1 MNHRTLALLGAIA
14 LLAVFSPTARAQN
27 SHPDSPAQ
35 PAPAAPASPAS
46 SPSPAPAAQE
56 PAKKVWTNDDVSDL
70 RGSSPVSTVGNAKS
84 NSGKPNPKN
93 ASSAHN
99 KDARSYHDQIAKL
112 QAQLPPIDQK
122 IGELQAALSGKQV
135 NEDRHF
141 GGVRPDD
148 WKDELARLQKQH
160 DDIRSKIAV
169 LEDQARHA
177 GAPANQIP

>member
-1 MNHRTLALLGAIA
+1 MNHRTLALLGAVA
-14 LLAVFSPTARAQN
+14 LAAIFSPTAHAQN
-27 SHPDSPAQ
+27 SQPDSPAQ
-35 PAPAAPASPAS
+35 PAPAASATPAS
-46 SPSPAPAAQE
+46 SPAPATQE

-70 RGSSPVSTVGNAKS
+70 RGSSPVSTVGSAKPG
-84 NSGKPNPKN
+84 SGKPTPRN

-99 KDARSYHDQIAKL
+99 KDARSYHDQIARL

-135 NEDRHF
+135 KEDRHF
-141 GGVRPDD
+141 GGVKPDD
-148 WKDELARLQKQH
+148 WNAELARLQKQH
-160 DDIRSKIAV
+160 DDIQSKIAV

>member
-1 MNHRTLALLGAIA
+1 MNHRTLALLGAVA
-14 LLAVFSPTARAQN
+14 LAAMFSPTARAQT
-27 SHPDSPAQ
+27 SQPDPPAQ
-35 PAPAAPASPAS
+35 PAPAAPTTPAS
-46 SPSPAPAAQE
+46 STSPAPATQE

-84 NSGKPNPKN
+84 SSGKPALRN

-99 KDARSYHDQIAKL
+99 KDARSYHDQIARL

-135 NEDRHF
+135 TEDRHF
-141 GGVRPDD
+141 GGVKPDD
-148 WKDELARLQKQH
+148 WNAELARLQKQR
-160 DDIRSKIAV
+160 DDIQTKIAM